1 MQSFSGGDPIQ
12 PGENT
17 QSDDSTLIIVVIIVV
32 LVAIGS
38 VVIIIIIIIL
48 SSYRKHCC
56 QHKETAISGKYV
68 IYTYMHGITI

>member
-1 MQSFSGGDPIQ
+1 MQPFSGGDPIL

-17 QSDDSTLIIVVIIVV
+17 QSDDSTLTIVVIIVV

-48 SSYRKHCC
+48 SSYQKHCR
-56 QHKETAISGKYV
+56 QNKGTAIGGK
-68 IYTYMHGITI
+68 